1 MSVAAMGDFAAEQGA
16 ARSRIGLLFPGQ
28 ASQFPGMGKE
38 LYDAYPAARAV
49 FEEASEAAG
58 MDIASLCFRG
68 SEEDLRLTE
77 NTQPA
82 IFTVSVA
89 AFRVLA
95 DETGIRP
102 ICAAGHSL
110 GEYSAL
116 VAAGALPVGGAARVL
131 RLRGRYM
138 QEAVKVGEGAMA
150 AVIGLSREW
159 LEAACRAGAAK
170 GVVEPANFNGGDQI
184 VISGGAEAVAAASE
198 AAWAAGA
205 KRVLPLPVSAP
216 FHCSLMRPAA
226 ERLAPELYAIPGGAF
241 GFPVVAN
248 VTAEPYPSVA
258 DVPETLIRQ
267 IVAPVRWEECVRR
280 MVGMGVTAFLEV
292 GPGKVLSGLV
302 RRIEK
307 AAAVAAYCAP
317 GDLDAVRSLAG

>member
-1 MSVAAMGDFAAEQGA
+1 MTGAAMA
-16 ARSRIGLLFPGQ
+16 IGLIFPGQ
-28 ASQFPGMGKE
+28 ASQFAGMGRE
-38 LYDAYPAARAV
+38 LHDAFPAARAV

-58 MDIASLCFRG
+58 MDIAALCFRG

-89 AFRVLA
+89 AFRVLS

-116 VAAGALPVGGAARVL
+116 VAAGALGVGGAARIL

-150 AVIGLSREW
+150 AIIGLSREW
-159 LEAACRAGAAK
+159 VEGTCRAGAAM

-184 VISGGAEAVAAASE
+184 VISGGADAVAAASK
-198 AAWAAGA
+198 AAWTAGA

-216 FHCSLMRPAA
+216 FHCSLMQPAA
-226 ERLAPELYAIPGGAF
+226 DRLAPELRAVLKGAF
-241 GFPVVAN
+241 LFPVVAN
-248 VTAEPYPSVA
+248 VTAEPYRYDA
-258 DVPETLIRQ
+258 DVSDSLIRQ
-267 IVAPVRWEECVRR
+267 IVAPVRWEECIRKMR
-280 MVGMGVTAFLEV
+280 GMGVTAFIEV

-302 RRIEK
+302 RRIDK
-307 AAAVAAYCAP
+307 DAASFPFCVP
-317 GDLDAVRSLAG
+317 GDLDPVRALKV